1 VSDPDAR
8 TRLGTDLDELE
19 QMVDHVVREARRSER
34 EGLVP
39 GCDAVAVLEERAAFW
54 QPLAEDQARDFVIEI
69 DVSSPVVV
77 RASEE
82 DVAALADVLLDNV
95 FTHTPEGAL
104 VRVTVGARPGGGVVL
119 TVEDGGPGFPADLD
133 VADRGTSGAGST
145 GLGLAIV
152 DKTATESGGGLS
164 MSRSSYGGARVVVEL
179 GAP

>member
-1 VSDPDAR
+1 
-8 TRLGTDLDELE
+8 
-19 QMVDHVVREARRSER
+19 
-34 EGLVP
+34 
-39 GCDAVAVLEERAAFW
+39 VLRERAAFW
-54 QPLAEDQARDFVIEI
+54 QPLAEDQARDLTVEIEAR
-69 DVSSPVVV
+69 SPAPV

-95 FTHTPEGAL
+95 FTHTPDGAP
-104 VRVTVGARPGGGVVL
+104 VRVAVSARPGGGVVL

-164 MSRSSYGGARVVVEL
+164 LSRSPYGGARVVVEL